1 MFSRERGPRCMTEII
16 LSVRAFIRF
25 AWITLAVTI
34 VVIVWGA
41 VVRATGSGAGC
52 GSHWPL
58 CNGGVV
64 PLAPATATII
74 EFTHRLTSGVAMI
87 LALVLALWARRVFPA
102 GHRARRWAMY
112 SLMFM
117 LIEAA
122 IGAGIVLLGLVADD
136 ASPLRAGYIAVHL
149 TNTMFLVGAMTA
161 TIRFSGAS
169 DQLNTGSSG
178 HRGIGSSDHRG
189 IGSSDHQGIGSA
201 RVRRWQV
208 IALALMVVV
217 AAAGAIVALGDT
229 LFPHASLAEGI
240 AADLDPTSHFLI
252 RLRVWHPIAA
262 VIASVVAI
270 TAFRRP
276 IVTGCILFQVGLGI
290 INLMMLAPLPLQMAH
305 LLVSNILWIAMVW
318 FFSGSPRAS
327 TVAKHPAP
335 SKSASGPMRS
345 MPPNRRG

>member
-1 MFSRERGPRCMTEII
+1 M
-16 LSVRAFIRF
+16 RAFVRF

-52 GSHWPL
+52 GSHWPF
-58 CNGGVV
+58 CNGEVV

-112 SLMFM
+112 SLIFM
-117 LIEAA
+117 LVEAA
-122 IGAGIVLLGLVADD
+122 IGAGIVLLELVADD

-161 TIRFSGAS
+161 TIKFSGS
-169 DQLNTGSSG
+169 GQLNIGPTD
-178 HRGIGSSDHRG
+178 HRAAGSSDHRG
-189 IGSSDHQGIGSA
+189 ALSGYRSVGPSDHRGTGSTRA
-201 RVRRWQV
+201 RRWQV
-208 IALALMVVV
+208 IALVLMVVV

-240 AADLDPTSHFLI
+240 AADMDPTSHFLI

-276 IVTGCILFQVGLGI
+276 TVTGCVLFQVGLGV

-305 LLVSNILWIAMVW
+305 LLASNILWMAMVW
-318 FFSGSPRAS
+318 YFLD
-327 TVAKHPAP
+327 HHEL
-335 SKSASGPMRS
+335 
-345 MPPNRRG
+345 RR